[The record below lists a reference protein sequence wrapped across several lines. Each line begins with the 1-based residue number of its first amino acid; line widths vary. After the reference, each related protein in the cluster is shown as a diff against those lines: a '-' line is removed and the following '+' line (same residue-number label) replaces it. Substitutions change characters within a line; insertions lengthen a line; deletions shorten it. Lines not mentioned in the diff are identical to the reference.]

1 MIDKQLGIEKNKM
14 KKIINLIMKKK
25 KIIALVSTAVFLG
38 LFFVVPEARADAFND
53 GIVKLIGGILGVLIS
68 AVGLLLILVIKALV
82 FVASYS
88 NFINSGAVT
97 YGWIMVRDLCNMF
110 FVVVL
115 LIIAFGTILNI
126 ESYNYKKWLPK
137 LIMMAV
143 LINFSKT
150 ICGLLIDVAQV
161 VMLTFVNSF
170 KDIGGANMTTVLGID
185 TILKLDKEGPDSG
198 FWQIVG
204 AYLLGLIYIIIA
216 LIVITTMMV
225 MLVMRI
231 VMIWIYVVLSPLAY
245 LMAAFP
251 GGKSYSE
258 KWWKD
263 FTSNLIVGP
272 VLAFFIWL
280 SLAALNADQITQQE
294 QEALDAAA
302 GNEFANSTG
311 TSADDTAVAMTESST
326 PGALIKFVIAIGMLL
341 GGLKISQEMGGAA
354 GSIASKGMTAVNKA
368 KSIGIAGVAGATGY
382 TYAKNV
388 AKNYGA
394 MRQARKQASYQ
405 LGAEKL
411 AGGIGAV
418 KKAVGTNV
426 NQALNWS
433 KSKVGLNRAG
443 DRANALNTEA
453 QNKRQQIADIQTN
466 LSRKDGKIGDWA
478 YNEEKKTWQHTSTGA
493 TMNQEMMSK
502 VVNKKTE
509 TLKQEAET
517 ASAAAAVQMKK
528 QQRTDKWIK
537 AGLITAGVGV
547 GLLTGGAGISA
558 ALASAAMLGGGVAG
572 AYKGKKKLA
581 TMGDYDLS
589 KGSSWRDNQVK
600 TDMENMK
607 DDSDDEVVAK
617 MDDLSLDKLGRAAAA
632 MEAMSRGL
640 LSSEEA
646 QKRKQQIKNDVGADK
661 DGNIKDKKLA
671 ARFESIAKTNN
682 VSATKRFD
690 DLRSSDPD
698 KKKKAEQSIIKDIE
712 SGKVNID
719 SLDSGAIK
727 QMGASLASF
736 MKPKEFAKQF
746 AAISSPGKKNDLV
759 NAMKAEANI
768 NADALDDGT
777 EAGKIAKENAQF
789 HKMEAMKKIARVRHI
804 DEAVGISANGTPT
817 QAQQEQREKILRSFT
832 ASELSDVF
840 TGDDAD
846 KKQSIIN
853 TFVTSG
859 KNIDSFDKDT
869 QTFLNGNGP
878 LAKDIRR
885 QLGMMQAVSRN
896 QAANN
901 RNSGQSQSGSANNT
915 SSGGSSSG
923 TGSSSG
929 GGRPAP
935 GPAPAGFT
943 WNGTMFVPMGSGGA
957 RPNITQN
964 LNNPQPGAN
973 TAGGGMGGGPNI
985 T

>member
-1 MIDKQLGIEKNKM
+1 M

-25 KIIALVSTAVFLG
+25 KIIALISTTVFLG
-38 LFFVVPEARADAFND
+38 LFFVIPEVRAADMD
-53 GIVKLIGGILGVLIS
+53 WPTKVIGGILGALIG

-82 FVASYS
+82 YVASYS

-137 LIMMAV
+137 LIMMAI

-185 TILKLDKEGPDSG
+185 TILKLDKESPDAG

-204 AYLLGLIYIIIA
+204 AYMLGLIYIIIA

-251 GGKSYSE
+251 GGQSYSS

-280 SLAALNADQITQQE
+280 SLAALNADQISAEEQQALE
-294 QEALDAAA
+294 EAAQAELDTNVA
-302 GNEFANSTG
+302 T
-311 TSADDTAVAMTESST
+311 TSDTAVMMTESST

-341 GGLKISQEMGGAA
+341 GGLKIAQEVGGAA
-354 GSIASKGMTAVNKA
+354 GAIAGKGMNAVNKA
-368 KSIGIAGVAGATGY
+368 KNMGIAGVAGVTGY

-388 AKNYGA
+388 AQNYGA
-394 MRQARKQASYQ
+394 MRKAKKQASYQ

-411 AGGIGAV
+411 AGGIGAA

-453 QNKRQQIADIQTN
+453 QNKRQQIADMQTN
-466 LSRKDGKIGDWA
+466 LNRKDGKIGKWE
-478 YNEEKKTWQHTSTGA
+478 YNKNSKEWQNTSNGRS
-493 TMNQEMMSK
+493 MSHDDMTK
-502 VVNKKTE
+502 LVSRRSE
-509 TLKQEAET
+509 GLKNEANI
-517 ASAAAAVQMKK
+517 ASEAAAVQMKK
-528 QQRTDKWIK
+528 QERTDKWVK

-547 GLLTGGAGISA
+547 GLLTGGAGFA
-558 ALASAAMLGGGVAG
+558 APITGAAMLGGGIAG
-572 AYKGKKKLA
+572 AYSGKKKLA
-581 TMGDYDLS
+581 TMGDYDLA
-589 KGSSWRDNQVK
+589 KGSSWRDNKVK
-600 TDMENMK
+600 SDMEGMK
-607 DDSDDEVVAK
+607 DDNDDEVIAK
-617 MDDLSLDKLGRAAAA
+617 MDDPSLDKLGRAAAA

-640 LSSEEA
+640 LSSQEA
-646 QKRKQQIKNDVGADK
+646 QKRKQQIKNEIGTDK
-661 DGNIKDKKLA
+661 DGNIKDRKLA
-671 ARFESIAKTNN
+671 NRFETIAQSKN
-682 VSATKRFD
+682 VSATKRFE
-690 DLRSSDPD
+690 DLKND
-698 KKKKAEQSIIKDIE
+698 KNPEKQKKAREAILKDIE
-712 SGKVNID
+712 NGRVSLE
-719 SLDSGAIK
+719 SLDSGAIE
-727 QMGASLASF
+727 QMGGSLASF

-746 AAISSPGKKNDLV
+746 NAMTSPGKKDDLIK
-759 NAMKAEANI
+759 AMRKEADVDTSTFDVST
-768 NADALDDGT
+768 DAGR
-777 EAGKIAKENAQF
+777 IAKDNAEVQ
-789 HKMEAMKKIARVRHI
+789 KIEAMKKIARI
-804 DEAVGISANGTPT
+804 ENINSAIGLSGNATPT
-817 QAQQEQREKILRSFT
+817 PAQQEYREKTLRSFT
-832 ASELSDVF
+832 SSELTEVLAN
-840 TGDDAD
+840 DDGKNMQAIVD
-846 KKQSIIN
+846 
-853 TFVTSG
+853 TFVASG
-859 KNIDSFDKDT
+859 KNMASFDKAVQD
-869 QTFLNGNGP
+869 FLNGSSP
-878 LAKDIRR
+878 TARPIRDR
-885 QLGMMQAVSRN
+885 LGIPHPVNKRN
-896 QAANN
+896 QNAN
-901 RNSGQSQSGSANNT
+901 QAT
-915 SSGGSSSG
+915 
-923 TGSSSG
+923 
-929 GGRPAP
+929 PAP
-935 GPAPAGFT
+935 GSAPAGWGQTSGGIFT
-943 WNGTMFVPMGSGGA
+943 PPPGMGGA

-964 LNNPQPGAN
+964 LNNPQPGNN
-973 TAGGGMGGGPNI
+973 TPGAGSGGGVNI